1 MSAPAGSPH
10 PAASSR
16 IPPKLGGAAASG
28 AAAPA
33 GPGPGPHQQNGEE
46 GGRGGARG
54 LVLAGQ
60 PARPNRAGREGGRW
74 EGGRLPG
81 RGGGRHEVG
90 VGPGGLGGLGGRGGP
105 ARGPAQGIREQG
117 CLCSVTPGPKPRGR
131 VGAIEKGETRH
142 RVKSLLSSPG
152 AGEFPRATPS
162 PRYRAKS
169 RGRRVRGPW
178 KAGVAMELGGLC
190 PSCLRKIAL
199 ISEARRARC
208 LEGN

>member
-1 MSAPAGSPH
+1 MGGRAAAG
-10 PAASSR
+10 A
-16 IPPKLGGAAASG
+16 GWGAA
-28 AAAPA
+28 
-33 GPGPGPHQQNGEE
+33 
-46 GGRGGARG
+46 
-54 LVLAGQ
+54 
-60 PARPNRAGREGGRW
+60 
-74 EGGRLPG
+74 
-81 RGGGRHEVG
+81 RGGGRPRG
-90 VGPGGLGGLGGRGGP
+90 VSGGWGGRGGP
-105 ARGPAQGIREQG
+105 AWGPARGIREQG

-152 AGEFPRATPS
+152 AGEFLRATPS